1 MDEYTA
7 DAFSNPDEPLPS
19 LTVTFSDVEGS
30 SSEAAGLSKESKTLL
45 QRSMSPSRLQEK
57 ARASHAEKIEKM
69 ENSPGGR
76 SIHDRLFAK

>member
-7 DAFSNPDEPLPS
+7 DAFTNRDEPLPS
-19 LTVTFSDVEGS
+19 LTVTYSDVEGS
-30 SSEAAGLSKESKTLL
+30 SADAALSKEGSKKVL
-45 QRSMSPSRLQEK
+45 QRSISPSRLQEK
-57 ARASHAEKIEKM
+57 VRDVGASQAEKM